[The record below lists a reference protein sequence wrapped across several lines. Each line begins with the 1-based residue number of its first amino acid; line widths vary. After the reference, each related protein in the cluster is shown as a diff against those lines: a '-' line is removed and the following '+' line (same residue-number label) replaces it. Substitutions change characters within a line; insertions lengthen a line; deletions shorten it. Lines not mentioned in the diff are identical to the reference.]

1 LGEFDVPRKTLT
13 LFVFAIALGACG
25 GKTIIDKPVPFP
37 DERIQLTR
45 EYIRDH
51 YGVNATTIDIVPRIV
66 VLHWTAG
73 RSLAGDFNTFAATTL
88 RGRAN
93 LREAS
98 ELNVAIQFLVD
109 RDGKIYRLM
118 PETWMARHVIGLN
131 YNAIGVENVG
141 GMQGSDDLT
150 PEQRAANIWLVRY
163 LAKKYPT
170 IEYLIGH
177 HEYRLFEG
185 HPLWLERD
193 SGYRTQ
199 KNDPGDAFMNAVRSQ
214 VADLRLKGPAE
225 ITRERKTSPSN

>member
-1 LGEFDVPRKTLT
+1 MLKKAPILLLLT
-13 LFVFAIALGACG
+13 IAVCACSG
-25 GKTIIDKPVPFP
+25 THIIDKPVPFP

-51 YGVNATTIDIVPRIV
+51 YGIDATNIDIVPRIV

-73 RSLAGDFNTFAATTL
+73 RSLAGDFNTFTPSTL
-88 RGRAN
+88 RGRAD
-93 LREAS
+93 LRQAS

-141 GMQGSDDLT
+141 GMQGIDDLT
-150 PEQRAANIWLVRY
+150 PEQRAANVWLVRY
-163 LAKKYPT
+163 LARKYPT

-193 SGYRTQ
+193 SGYRTG
-199 KNDPGDAFMNAVRSQ
+199 KSDPGDAFMNHVRSR

-225 ITRERKTSPSN
+225 IARERTTNTSN